1 MTSMVVKQKYF
12 ILFFLIVF
20 ACSNRDTYS
29 SELRTIIYRLIDNFN
44 GDASI
49 YFRHS
54 SKDIEFGIDEHEIY
68 PASSLIKIP
77 VMVKIFDKIE
87 KGVIDLDS
95 AIIYQNQSINYPNK
109 GDGILVKYKDGE
121 TVTIRKLLYLM
132 TSYSDNHASLLLQNI
147 AGGGQAINDWLEL
160 NGFENTRVNSGT
172 VGREDDYNL
181 FGWGQTSAKEM
192 CELLRLIREGK
203 IISKNSS
210 ERMYRYLSKSYWDG
224 EALSEIPPTI
234 QVASKQGA
242 INSSRSEV
250 VFVNTKNGGYVFCI
264 LTKNQIDKSWVENNE
279 GFELIRQVSK
289 ILWDNIGYSQ
299 NG

>member
-1 MTSMVVKQKYF
+1 M
-12 ILFFLIVF
+12 
-20 ACSNRDTYS
+20 
-29 SELRTIIYRLIDNFN
+29 
-44 GDASI
+44 
-49 YFRHS
+49 
-54 SKDIEFGIDEHEIY
+54 
-68 PASSLIKIP
+68 
-77 VMVKIFDKIE
+77 
-87 KGVIDLDS
+87 
-95 AIIYQNQSINYPNK
+95 
-109 GDGILVKYKDGE
+109 
-121 TVTIRKLLYLM
+121 
-132 TSYSDNHASLLLQNI
+132 LLQNI

-160 NGFENTRVNSGT
+160 NGFENTRVNSRT
-172 VGREDDYNL
+172 FGREDNYNL

-192 CELLRLIREGK
+192 SELLRLIREGE

-279 GFELIRQVSK
+279 GFELIRQVSR
-289 ILWDNIGYSQ
+289 ILWDNIGYSR
-299 NG
+299 NR